1 MHYGYGRYA
10 HHHAFG
16 ILDLYDSAIS
26 EDPPPKEVWF
36 GLESWQLALW
46 TATVTCCNCNE

>member
-26 EDPPPKEVWF
+26 EDPPPQGGLVWF
-36 GLESWQLALW
+36 GELAVGTMDCDGNLL
-46 TATVTCCNCNE
+46 